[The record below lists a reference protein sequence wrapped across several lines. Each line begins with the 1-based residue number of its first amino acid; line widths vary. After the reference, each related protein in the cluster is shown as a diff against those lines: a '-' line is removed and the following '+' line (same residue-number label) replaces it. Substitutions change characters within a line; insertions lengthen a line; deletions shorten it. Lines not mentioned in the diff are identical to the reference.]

1 MDHDSL
7 YKKLLT
13 VFFLEFVESFLPRPA
28 RYIDPSS
35 IEFLDK
41 ETFAGIRPR
50 KRKEMDLVVKVRFKD
65 AQQAFFLIHVE
76 HQSTSPAEFPHR
88 MFRYFIRLT
97 EKYNLPVYPVVIF
110 SHDKPDTPVP
120 ETYEVAF
127 PDKTVLQF
135 NYTVIQLN
143 RLPWRKFVAQPNPV
157 ATALMTRMQIREADR
172 PKVKAECL
180 RLLVTLKLTPE
191 KAEPIYVFIESYL
204 KLNAEENRIYEREL
218 SKFAEPEKDEV
229 MEIIS
234 SIRQEGRQ
242 EGNEEMLTLVL
253 EQRFSTLPASITEKL
268 DKLSTEELKGLAREI
283 FNFQRLS
290 ELDEWLSK
298 K

>member
-13 VFFLEFVESFLPRPA
+13 VFFLEFVESFLPGPA
-28 RYIDPSS
+28 KYIDPSS

-50 KRKEMDLVVKVRFKD
+50 RRREMDLVVKVRFKD
-65 AQQAFFLIHVE
+65 SQQAFFLIHVE
-76 HQSTSPAEFPHR
+76 HQSTSPADFPHR

-110 SHDKPDTPVP
+110 SHDKPDTLVP

-135 NYTVIQLN
+135 NYTAIQLN

-180 RLLVTLKLTPE
+180 RLLVTLKLTPD
-191 KAEPIYVFIESYL
+191 KAELIYVFIENYL
-204 KLNAEENRIYEREL
+204 KLNADENRIYEREI
-218 SKFAEPEKDEV
+218 SKLVDQEKDAA

-234 SIRQEGRQ
+234 SIRRDAR
-242 EGNEEMLTLVL
+242 EEMLTLQL
-253 EQRFSTLPASITEKL
+253 QHRFSTLPVAITEKL
-268 DKLSTEELKGLAREI
+268 DKLNGEQLKELGLEI
-283 FNFQRLS
+283 FNFQSLS
-290 ELDEWLSK
+290 ELEEWLSK
-298 K
+298 R